1 MAEAAKKE
9 TPRDVQITSGRMK
22 LATEATNRW
31 GVTLEP
37 HMTYDDLLTP
47 RFWAHVSVKLTPGDI
62 IEVRTDQGS
71 HYGEF
76 IVLSASRIHANL
88 KELSWHN
95 LEDRKGASVEAPEDY
110 AYKWNGPHDQHCVMR
125 TSDNHIVMKGLATKA
140 DALKWIA
147 NR

>member
-47 RFWAHVSVKLTPGDI
+47 RFWAHISVHFTPGDYV
-62 IEVRTDQGS
+62 EVHTDNGS
-71 HYGEF
+71 HEGLLY
-76 IVLSASRIHANL
+76 VLSCSRIHANMKVL
-88 KELSWHN
+88 RWTD
-95 LEDRKGASVEAPEDY
+95 LEDRKGASTESPEDY
-110 AYKWNGPHDQHCVMR
+110 AYKWNGPHDQHCVVR
-125 TSDNHIVMKGLATKA
+125 VSDNHIVMKQLATKQ
-140 DALKWIA
+140 DALRWIA